1 MTAAPPYFAQF
12 IPPHYRL
19 TEPDRELSEA
29 DFELV
34 AITVEDYRHVT
45 RPMTEELTCVPAEIR
60 ARATILRRLLSDHDI
75 FRAGKILKPEFELRV
90 RARMLDFVPIH
101 PALLLSCGNYPWVD
115 DRLAGISMSFSM
127 KGVPPVKGTPWS
139 YRDDADVSLAE
150 YLNGLA
156 FSVVGTPVRRREVIK
171 YVGDKKS
178 AHVSDK
184 RKYHSEQALDRV
196 WSILSLNIRNEQGE
210 TLRLNQVY
218 LEILAIIEALTT
230 SPSIQSYMA
239 TLEHWVSTA
248 EPFFRGAV
256 STTRLS
262 MPVEPS

>member
-1 MTAAPPYFAQF
+1 MTIAAPYFAQF
-12 IPPHYRL
+12 LPPHYRL

-45 RPMTEELTCVPAEIR
+45 RPMTEGWPASLPRSGR
-60 ARATILRRLLSDHDI
+60 APRSCDAFSRITIFFGRERFSSQNPNCAFAPECWNSPHI
-75 FRAGKILKPEFELRV
+75 SGILAELRQ
-90 RARMLDFVPIH
+90 
-101 PALLLSCGNYPWVD
+101 LSWMD
-115 DRLAGISMSFSM
+115 DHLAGISMRFSM
-127 KGVPPVKGTPWS
+127 KGVQPVKGIPWR
-139 YRDDADVSLAE
+139 YRDDADVSLPD
-150 YLNGLA
+150 YLDGLA
-156 FSVVGTPVRRREVIK
+156 FAVVGTPVRREEVIK

-184 RKYHSEQALDRV
+184 RKHHCEQALDRV
-196 WSILSLNIRNEQGE
+196 WSILNINICNEQGE

-230 SPSIQSYMA
+230 SPSIRSYMD

-248 EPFFRGAV
+248 EPFSATQYRQ
-256 STTRLS
+256 
-262 MPVEPS
+262 PD